1 MTMRRGWVSAGLGPR
16 RPVSGTYG
24 FDPAEDLPSLPVDHP
39 GGLHAWMTGLIP
51 LNELAKGRYGLD
63 TLGGPV
69 RVAAHRAALPE
80 SFVAFVTDPALRDS
94 VPTCTSCYWESDL
107 PTAPSPVTEGATLV
121 RFLNDQQGCLFWYL
135 HLLPTGEHEVL
146 CGGIAYDCEEADPQ
160 EAAEDLLL
168 VADGFDEFI
177 ARFWIENLAWYEVV
191 GQKRPEEELSPPVRD
206 YVRQLGPIEELG

>member
-1 MTMRRGWVSAGLGPR
+1 MTLSRGWVSAGLGPH

-24 FDPAEDLPSLPVDHP
+24 FDPATDLPALPLDHP
-39 GGLHAWMTGLIP
+39 GGLHAWMTELVP
-51 LNELAKGRYGLD
+51 LNELAKGRYGMA

-69 RVAAHRAALPE
+69 SVAGHRAALPE
-80 SFVAFVTDPALRDS
+80 SFIAFVTDSALRDS

-107 PTAPSPVTEGATLV
+107 PAAPSPVTEGATLV

-135 HLLPTGEHEVL
+135 HLLPSGAHEVV
-146 CGGIAYDCEEADPQ
+146 CGGIAYDCEEAEPH

-168 VADGFDEFI
+168 VADDFDEFI

-191 GQKRPEEELSPPVRD
+191 GQKRAEDELSPPVRD
-206 YVRQLGPIEELG
+206 YVRQLGPVDELS